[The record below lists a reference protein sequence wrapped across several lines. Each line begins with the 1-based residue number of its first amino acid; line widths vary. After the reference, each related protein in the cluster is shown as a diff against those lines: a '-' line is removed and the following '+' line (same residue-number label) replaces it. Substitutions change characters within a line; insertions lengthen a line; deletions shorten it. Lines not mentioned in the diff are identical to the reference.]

1 MFTLVKKL
9 YSFLDKNL
17 KINLFLLFFVFL
29 IAMILEIIGVAA
41 IIPFILIII
50 KSDFIVD
57 YPTYASYLIS
67 LSPLNLFS
75 TSFSNSP
82 QLNLIAGGMLAFFLI
97 YLIKSV
103 YMIFAVYLRGLFVLK
118 INVSISKKFIN
129 GYLGLPYSFFSRK
142 NSSEL
147 IRNTAYETVSIAN
160 SIDLLMILLSEFMI
174 LLGIV
179 TFLLYYQPMPALIS
193 LTTFLL
199 AAYFFYHFTKKKI
212 LLLGED
218 RKIFEERRLNFLNQ
232 ILGGIKEVK
241 IYKKENEF
249 TKKFISSSNKV
260 FNSNMLMEFINALP
274 KIWLEVVA
282 LFSLSV
288 LIISVILLQ
297 TNYTSVIP
305 TLGLFAGAAFRILP
319 SINRAVGSIQRF
331 KYYSPVI
338 NELHTQLEN
347 MKRNSKQIEDKKINF
362 SKTLA
367 LSNLNFVYNGSS
379 SKILNKVDLN
389 ISKFSTIG
397 LMGETGSGKSTLGN
411 ILIGLIDFKEGNII
425 SDGINTKLKKINWSN
440 RAGYVPQNVFLINS
454 SIKEN
459 VAFGIPKE
467 EIDETRVIKSIN
479 LSQLDKF
486 IDSLPDGLN
495 TIIGER
501 GSKLSGGQIQRIGI
515 ARALYNDPEF
525 LVLDEPTSALD
536 SNTEKDFFNS
546 LKNLYGKKTIF
557 IISHRPNVLK
567 ECDVVYKLEKGKLNK
582 MELS

>member
-17 KINLFLLFFVFL
+17 KINLFLLFFVLL

-179 TFLLYYQPMPALIS
+179 TFLLYYQPMPAVIS

-249 TKKFISSSNKV
+249 TKKFITSSNKV

-440 RAGYVPQNVFLINS
+440 RAGMFL
-454 SIKEN
+454 KM
-459 VAFGIPKE
+459 
-467 EIDETRVIKSIN
+467 
-479 LSQLDKF
+479 
-486 IDSLPDGLN
+486 
-495 TIIGER
+495 
-501 GSKLSGGQIQRIGI
+501 
-515 ARALYNDPEF
+515 
-525 LVLDEPTSALD
+525 
-536 SNTEKDFFNS
+536 FF
-546 LKNLYGKKTIF
+546 
-557 IISHRPNVLK
+557 
-567 ECDVVYKLEKGKLNK
+567 
-582 MELS
+582 

>member
-249 TKKFISSSNKV
+249 TKKFITSSNKV

>member
-1 MFTLVKKL
+1 MFTLIKKL

-179 TFLLYYQPMPALIS
+179 TFLLYYQPMPAVIS

-199 AAYFFYHFTKKKI
+199 AAYFFYHFTKKKNPTP
-212 LLLGED
+212 
-218 RKIFEERRLNFLNQ
+218 R
-232 ILGGIKEVK
+232 GG
-241 IYKKENEF
+241 
-249 TKKFISSSNKV
+249 
-260 FNSNMLMEFINALP
+260 
-274 KIWLEVVA
+274 
-282 LFSLSV
+282 
-288 LIISVILLQ
+288 
-297 TNYTSVIP
+297 
-305 TLGLFAGAAFRILP
+305 
-319 SINRAVGSIQRF
+319 
-331 KYYSPVI
+331 
-338 NELHTQLEN
+338 
-347 MKRNSKQIEDKKINF
+347 
-362 SKTLA
+362 
-367 LSNLNFVYNGSS
+367 
-379 SKILNKVDLN
+379 
-389 ISKFSTIG
+389 
-397 LMGETGSGKSTLGN
+397 
-411 ILIGLIDFKEGNII
+411 
-425 SDGINTKLKKINWSN
+425 
-440 RAGYVPQNVFLINS
+440 
-454 SIKEN
+454 
-459 VAFGIPKE
+459 
-467 EIDETRVIKSIN
+467 
-479 LSQLDKF
+479 
-486 IDSLPDGLN
+486 
-495 TIIGER
+495 
-501 GSKLSGGQIQRIGI
+501 
-515 ARALYNDPEF
+515 
-525 LVLDEPTSALD
+525 
-536 SNTEKDFFNS
+536 
-546 LKNLYGKKTIF
+546 
-557 IISHRPNVLK
+557 
-567 ECDVVYKLEKGKLNK
+567 
-582 MELS
+582 

>member
-97 YLIKSV
+97 YLLKSV

-179 TFLLYYQPMPALIS
+179 TFLLYYQPMPAVIS

-249 TKKFISSSNKV
+249 TKKFITSSNKV

>member
-1 MFTLVKKL
+1 MFTLIKKL

-179 TFLLYYQPMPALIS
+179 TFLLYYQPMPAVIS

-212 LLLGED
+212 LHLGED

-249 TKKFISSSNKV
+249 TKKFITSSNKV

-297 TNYTSVIP
+297 TNYASVIP

>member
-179 TFLLYYQPMPALIS
+179 TFLLYYQPMPAVIS

-249 TKKFISSSNKV
+249 TKKFITSSNKV

-367 LSNLNFVYNGSS
+367 LRNLNFVYNGSS

>member
-249 TKKFISSSNKV
+249 TKKFITSSNKV

-440 RAGYVPQNVFLINS
+440 RAGYVPQNVFLINR

>member
-179 TFLLYYQPMPALIS
+179 TFLLYYQPMPAVIS

-249 TKKFISSSNKV
+249 TKKFITSSNKV

>member
-1 MFTLVKKL
+1 MFTLIKKL
-9 YSFLDKNL
+9 NSFFNKDL

-179 TFLLYYQPMPALIS
+179 TFLLYYQPMPAVIS

-212 LLLGED
+212 LHLGED

-249 TKKFISSSNKV
+249 TKRFITSSNKV

-347 MKRNSKQIEDKKINF
+347 MKTNSKQTEDKKINF

-367 LSNLNFVYNGSS
+367 LSNLNFVYNGSN

-467 EIDETRVIKSIN
+467 EIDEKKVIKSIN

>member
-1 MFTLVKKL
+1 MFTLIKKL

-179 TFLLYYQPMPALIS
+179 TFLLYYQPMPAVIS

-249 TKKFISSSNKV
+249 TKKFITSSNKV